1 MIIMNFKLSRI
12 LIMTIKFLKIIIN
25 IFELKVIP
33 TVELKIIEEIIL
45 AKVILEVDRIKI
57 IKPILGTIREIQNL
71 KSVTFVT
78 NQDIFKDFVTKKII
92 FMEIVTNIKVF
103 TYQNRI

>member
-57 IKPILGTIREIQNL
+57 IKPILGTIWEVQNQ
-71 KSVTFVT
+71 KFVTFVT
-78 NQDIFKDFVTKKII
+78 NQDIFKDFAMKNN
-92 FMEIVTNIKVF
+92 FYGNLNQ
-103 TYQNRI
+103 Y